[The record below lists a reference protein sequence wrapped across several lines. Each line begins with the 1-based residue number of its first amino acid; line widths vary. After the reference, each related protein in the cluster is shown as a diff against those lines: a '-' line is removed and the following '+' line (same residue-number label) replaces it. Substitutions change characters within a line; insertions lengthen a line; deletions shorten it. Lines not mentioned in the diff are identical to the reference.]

1 MKTALTRLTCGRVFI
16 RISTARFEVSS
27 RSGEQEMTTP
37 VSVQSFTPTVAAGQ
51 TKPEPLG
58 EKSEPSEIG
67 KRFEQMLWTEM
78 LTYAGLD
85 KAFAQGGGQA
95 AETFSRYVV
104 ESIAADLSKAHP
116 MGLGEAVDRSIAA
129 HQQPQ
134 QDDVI

>member
-1 MKTALTRLTCGRVFI
+1 
-16 RISTARFEVSS
+16 
-27 RSGEQEMTTP
+27 MTTP
-37 VSVQSFTPTVAAGQ
+37 VSVQGFTPTLAAGQ
-51 TKPEPLG
+51 TRPGPLDDKPEP
-58 EKSEPSEIG
+58 SDIG

-129 HQQPQ
+129 RQQMQ
-134 QDDVI
+134 QDEAT